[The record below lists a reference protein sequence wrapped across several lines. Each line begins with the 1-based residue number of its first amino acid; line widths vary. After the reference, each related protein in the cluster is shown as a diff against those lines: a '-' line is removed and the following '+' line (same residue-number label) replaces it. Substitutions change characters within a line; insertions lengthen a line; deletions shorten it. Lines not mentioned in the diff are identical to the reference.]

1 MATWNISTAVVHP
14 LVLLNVSEHTTRV
27 LALTKKGKSS
37 VPSFVCGALLGI
49 QAENRFEAFMSFEFL
64 YEEATNGNDFAT
76 INPAHFNERIK
87 QMEDVFP
94 DNTFIGWYAVNTDT
108 KITPEIARIH
118 EQLIRQ
124 YPPALLMVFD
134 AALADGAAKH
144 SATQGR
150 SFSLPISIY
159 ETRAPERVDSRK
171 LLWYVSGN
179 TSNTHG
185 EYFVDASTNQ
195 EGVVLDNLVWASQLV
210 PIQIQLD
217 SGEAERVA
225 VEHVQY
231 VARPTNPDMLNSKS
245 NAPQVS
251 LNASRMATFL
261 TSLRNALDMLDR
273 DITLLKTYVGEVI
286 SGKAVF
292 DPEVLQL
299 VQRVLSNRPVVLD
312 DELFNLA
319 ALQEETNYQLA
330 SYLARVTSAAGTVRD
345 LSQRSNTALQHG
357 RTKHAPY
364 VNSAQS
370 DGMFAWGTSMGGA
383 MSAFGGRSHTSRGYG
398 GFNHI

>member
-1 MATWNISTAVVHP
+1 MATWNLSTAVIHP

-27 LALTKKGKSS
+27 LALTKTGKSS
-37 VPSFVCGALLGI
+37 VPPFVCGALLGL
-49 QAENRFEAFMSFEFL
+49 QTENRFEAFMSFEFL
-64 YEEATNGNDFAT
+64 YEGASQGNGFAT
-76 INPAHFNERIK
+76 INPAHFSQRIQ
-87 QMEDVFP
+87 QMEEVFP

-108 KITPEIARIH
+108 TITPEIAKIH

-124 YPPALLMVFD
+124 YPSALLMVFD
-134 AALADGAAKH
+134 AALADGAAEN

-150 SFSLPISIY
+150 GFSLPFSIY
-159 ETRAPERVDSRK
+159 ETRAPGRVDSQK

-179 TSNTHG
+179 SSDTPS
-185 EYFVDASTNQ
+185 EYYVEASTNR
-195 EGVVLDNLVWASQLV
+195 EGVVMDDLIWASQLV
-210 PIQIQLD
+210 PIQVQLD

-231 VARPTNPDMLNSKS
+231 VARPTNADMLNSDS
-245 NAPQVS
+245 NVPSVS

-261 TSLRNALDMLDR
+261 VSLRNALDMLDR
-273 DITLLKTYVGEVI
+273 DIALLKTYVGDVI

-312 DELFNLA
+312 DKFFDLA
-319 ALQEETNYQLA
+319 ASQEETNFQLA
-330 SYLARVTSAAGTVRD
+330 SYLASVTSVAGAVRD
-345 LSQRSNTALQHG
+345 LSQRSNTALRHG

-364 VNSAQS
+364 VNPVQS
-370 DGMFAWGTSMGGA
+370 DGMFAWGPSMGDM
-383 MSAFGGRSHTSRGYG
+383 MSAFGARGHSGRGHGRFSH
-398 GFNHI
+398 I